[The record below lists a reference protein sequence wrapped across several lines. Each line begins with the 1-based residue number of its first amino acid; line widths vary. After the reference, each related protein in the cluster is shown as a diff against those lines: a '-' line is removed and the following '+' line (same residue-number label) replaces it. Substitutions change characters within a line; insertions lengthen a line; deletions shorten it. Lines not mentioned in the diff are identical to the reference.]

1 MNKIKFYK
9 TGLSLGLI
17 PIIGLG
23 LILFIFWFG
32 LTFFAYD
39 LNVSGFGFL
48 YIMASVPVVFVG
60 FILTIISI
68 FKNENKT
75 ILKPILGL
83 LLILLN
89 IPTLIWILRTHEEI
103 SGRAYLKVINS
114 SEINIDN
121 VTIKEPDN
129 KKDFGSIRQSCSKV
143 IYFNP
148 DYVSP
153 DGITYPGIGE
163 NYLLLSVDHKIM
175 DKKLPIIHPGETH
188 KIIIDRNLNLSNI
201 HLNKI
206 EFNK

>member
-1 MNKIKFYK
+1 MKKINFYK
-9 TGLSLGLI
+9 IGLSLGLI

-32 LTFFAYD
+32 LTFFAHD
-39 LNVSGFGFL
+39 IDVDGIGFL
-48 YIMASVPVVFVG
+48 YIMVSTPVVFIG

-68 FKNENKT
+68 FKNDNKPA
-75 ILKPILGL
+75 LRPLLGL
-83 LLILLN
+83 LLIILN
-89 IPTLIWILRTHEEI
+89 VPTLIWILRTHGEI
-103 SGRAYLKVINS
+103 SRRAYLKVINNS
-114 SEINIDN
+114 DFNINN

-129 KKDFGSIRQSCSKV
+129 KKDFGSLGQGSSKI

-148 DYVSP
+148 DYSSP
-153 DGITYPGIGE
+153 DGMTYPGISE
-163 NYLLLSVDHKIM
+163 NYFLLTIDQKTT

-188 KIIIDRNLNLSNI
+188 KIIIDKNSNLTNI